1 MNLNKINLELIMT
14 EPGYSLI
21 DYKKLLFNLDFNRKW
36 KSIELTNYPI
46 TKDTFDYLWKNKDD
60 TLIELNVCVN
70 LTDMNDNDFYQV
82 MKTFIN

>member
-1 MNLNKINLELIMT
+1 MT